1 MFWDLKRK
9 IRHVSLKEYLFVYF
23 NPLFQRVPGRTGR
36 NIYYKISSLL
46 SPDTSSVKLGHFSCS
61 LSQCGKVA
69 KCISPSPNT
78 WFPGVSEILLS
89 TILVTIAILDFHKTL
104 YLPIPTLAHVIQL
117 SFSFLRVEIHV
128 FGYIYI
134 WSSIVLF
141 FFLGIEIYVQDM
153 GWWMYIWISS
163 EYYCSFICWILQGCF
178 LNSLCYNI

>member
-1 MFWDLKRK
+1 MLNVHQFKMDYISTYSAKMFWDLKRK
-9 IRHVSLKEYLFVYF
+9 KRHASLQEYVFVSF
-23 NPLFQRVPGRTGR
+23 NPPFQRILGRTGR

-46 SPDTSSVKLGHFSCS
+46 STDTSSVKLGHFSCS

-128 FGYIYI
+128 FGYIHT
-134 WSSIVLF
+134 WNSIVM
-141 FFLGIEIYVQDM
+141 FFLLWNWNLCARYGMVDVH
-153 GWWMYIWISS
+153 
-163 EYYCSFICWILQGCF
+163 
-178 LNSLCYNI
+178 LNI

>member
-1 MFWDLKRK
+1 MLYQSNIYAKRKSIQNGLQIHPTKMFRDLKRK

-23 NPLFQRVPGRTGR
+23 NPLFQRVQGRTGR
-36 NIYYKISSLL
+36 NINYKISSLL
-46 SPDTSSVKLGHFSCS
+46 SPDRSSVKLGHFSCS

-128 FGYIYI
+128 LDVEFNYH
-134 WSSIVLF
+134 
-141 FFLGIEIYVQDM
+141 FFLLKN
-153 GWWMYIWISS
+153 W
-163 EYYCSFICWILQGCF
+163 
-178 LNSLCYNI
+178 NSCVHLCVG

>member
-1 MFWDLKRK
+1 MLNVHQLKMDYK
-9 IRHVSLKEYLFVYF
+9 STQQKCFGICKEKKHASLQEYLFVYF
-23 NPLFQRVPGRTGR
+23 NPIFQRILGRTGR

-46 SPDTSSVKLGHFSCS
+46 SPDTSSVKSGHFSCS

-128 FGYIYI
+128 LDMEFNYHVFSPWELKFMCKLWDRGCTYEFLANICAN
-134 WSSIVLF
+134 F
-141 FFLGIEIYVQDM
+141 FVG
-153 GWWMYIWISS
+153 
-163 EYYCSFICWILQGCF
+163 
-178 LNSLCYNI
+178 